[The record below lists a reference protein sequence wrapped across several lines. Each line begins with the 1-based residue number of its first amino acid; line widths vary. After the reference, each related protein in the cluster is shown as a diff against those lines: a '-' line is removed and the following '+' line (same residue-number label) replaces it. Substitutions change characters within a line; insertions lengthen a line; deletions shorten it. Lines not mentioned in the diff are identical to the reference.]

1 MENKRWNKLIKENK
15 NVSYSA
21 IVLDEESRNKILA
34 LFGSEIPEGW
44 EILAHHVTIN
54 LGPLK
59 EEFGYNVGDKVKSNI
74 TDLGISDK
82 AIALRVDA
90 KTMNTNSHITLAI
103 NRAGGAKPKDS
114 NDIENWVPVEGLSVW
129 GVVEEIN

>member
-34 LFGSEIPEGW
+34 LFGAEIPEGW

-54 LGPLK
+54 MGPLK
-59 EEFGYNVGDKVKSNI
+59 EEFGHNLANKVEAKI
-74 TDLGISDK
+74 TDLGTSDK

-90 KTMNTNSHITLAI
+90 KTKNENSHITLAI
-103 NRAGGAKPKDS
+103 NRVGGAKPKDS

-129 GVVEEIN
+129 GVVEEVG